1 MAGATNRGK
10 YIWAGVVFRGE
21 TLTTKYYIALV
32 TDTPDQDTNV
42 FSDLTEIATGN
53 GYSAGGFEL
62 TPGGTD
68 FDLWSEIDGSTDV
81 GRVQIKDVDFVAS
94 GGNIPASGDG
104 ALFAVLLNHHATPAS
119 RDVLAYWSL
128 SSARTVS
135 DSQTLSLNDLQIDF
149 AET

>member
-21 TLTTKYYIALV
+21 TLTSKYYIGLV
-32 TDTPDQDTNV
+32 TDTPDQDTDL
-42 FSDLTEIATGN
+42 FSDLDEIASGN
-53 GYSAGGFEL
+53 GYVSGGYEL
-62 TPGGTD
+62 TPGATD

-81 GRVQIKDVDFVAS
+81 GRVQIKDIVWTAS

-104 ALFAVLLNHHATPAS
+104 ALFAVLLDHHATVGS
-119 RDVLAYWSL
+119 RQVLAYWSL
-128 SSARTVS
+128 SSARTIS
-135 DSQTLSLNDLQIDF
+135 DTQELSLNDLQIDF